1 MRGILIA
8 IGMACCIH
16 SLADDRVL
24 FNLKG
29 PVKTATFDTVLSY
42 QSFPANK
49 PVTRSFSEDGTL
61 LPNDALGVMTVTR
74 YEEQVTFKYESWE
87 GNHQETFFITPEGKT
102 RSFKGINEE
111 GEFKYYLSYDNGD
124 IYREGIVV
132 TNPSGQ
138 RRDTEGVYKV
148 IQRDKYGNWTRR
160 KAIINRGHYSRIE
173 TCTITYYE

>member
-49 PVTRSFSEDGTL
+49 PVAHYCPTTIL
-61 LPNDALGVMTVTR
+61 A
-74 YEEQVTFKYESWE
+74 SW
-87 GNHQETFFITPEGKT
+87 
-102 RSFKGINEE
+102 R
-111 GEFKYYLSYDNGD
+111 
-124 IYREGIVV
+124 
-132 TNPSGQ
+132 
-138 RRDTEGVYKV
+138 
-148 IQRDKYGNWTRR
+148 
-160 KAIINRGHYSRIE
+160 
-173 TCTITYYE
+173 